1 MAQKAILITISILI
15 LLVNVVN
22 TAPNKGKKM
31 FFIDRMRSVE
41 PYFLEIA
48 GQNK

>member
-1 MAQKAILITISILI
+1 MAQKAILITILVSILTYGD
-15 LLVNVVN
+15 